1 MIKESFETIRME
13 DGKLI
18 LLDQRKLPGEV
29 TYITAETVEDVYFA
43 IKDMAVRGAP
53 LIGSTAAYGTYF
65 AARESQGREEFEA
78 KCSYLISARPTAVNL
93 EWAVKRVMS
102 IALSSSFN
110 LERIAEE
117 AERIR
122 KEDIEANHMLSH
134 YGSSLLK
141 KDSNVLTHCN
151 AGALATSG
159 WGTAL
164 GVIKQAFLD
173 GKIRHVYADETRPRL
188 QGARLTSFELVD
200 FKIPATLIPDSAA
213 ATLIRDGK
221 IDAIIVGADRIASN
235 GDTANKIGTF
245 ALSVMAKTY
254 SVPLY
259 IAAPTSTIDLS
270 TPNGA
275 EIPIE
280 ERSKYEVIDP
290 LDCGMLIA
298 PKDIEVYNP
307 SFDVTPAEN
316 ITAIITEKGIISK
329 PFRDN
334 IEELMGKVNS

>member
-18 LLDQRKLPGEV
+18 LLDQRKLPGEIA
-29 TYITAETVEDVYFA
+29 YITAETVEDVYCA

-78 KCSYLISARPTAVNL
+78 KCSHLISARPTAVNL

-110 LERIAEE
+110 LKRIVEE

-122 KEDIEANHMLSH
+122 MEDIEANHMLSH

-221 IDAIIVGADRIASN
+221 IDAIIVGADRIAAN

-245 ALSVMAKTY
+245 ALSVVAKAY

-259 IAAPTSTIDLS
+259 IAAPTSTIDFS
-270 TPNGA
+270 TPSGA

-298 PKDIEVYNP
+298 PIDIEVYNP

-334 IEELMGKVNS
+334 IKDLMGKVNS